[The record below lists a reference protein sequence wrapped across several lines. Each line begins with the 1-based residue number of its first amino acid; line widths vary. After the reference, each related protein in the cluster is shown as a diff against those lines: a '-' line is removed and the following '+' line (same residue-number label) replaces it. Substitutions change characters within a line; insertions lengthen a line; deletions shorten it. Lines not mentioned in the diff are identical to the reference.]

1 MGTFTPIEVPQKIIV
16 LFDGVCNLCSGAVQ
30 FIIKR
35 DQAEQFLFASLQSEY
50 GKTQMIKAGL
60 DPLSLHSIIVIDHS
74 FAFQRSDAAL
84 KIVKHLDGA
93 WSSLYIFRF
102 IPRII
107 RDGLYNL
114 IARYRYTLFGKQD
127 RCMIPTVELKA
138 RFVDS
143 SS

>member
-1 MGTFTPIEVPQKIIV
+1 MGTPDSIDASQKIIV
-16 LFDGVCNLCSGAVQ
+16 LFDGVCNLCNGAVQ

-35 DQAEQFLFASLQSEY
+35 DHANQFLFASLQSEF

-60 DPLSLHSIIVIDHS
+60 DPLSLHSIIVIENGL
-74 FAFQRSDAAL
+74 AFERSNAAL
-84 KIVKHLDGA
+84 KISKHLDGI

-114 IARYRYTLFGKQD
+114 IARYRYTIFGKQD
-127 RCMIPTVELKA
+127 HCMIPSAELKA
-138 RFVDS
+138 RFID
-143 SS
+143 